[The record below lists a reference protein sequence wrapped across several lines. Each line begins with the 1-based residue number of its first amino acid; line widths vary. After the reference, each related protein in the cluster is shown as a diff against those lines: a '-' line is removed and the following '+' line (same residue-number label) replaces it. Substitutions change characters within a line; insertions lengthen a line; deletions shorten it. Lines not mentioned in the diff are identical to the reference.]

1 MVNRQDPRLAGVARV
16 QPAAAPS
23 RVAPDVRTWAAAGTS
38 LVLMAVGI
46 LIAVL
51 FISRIGSDATD
62 LTERQVRY
70 ATALSGAA
78 LNAKA
83 IANDERGFLLSGNEE
98 FLVQIDVRTEVARDA
113 FLQAINAVDGAQRQR
128 ILEAY
133 EAFELWLVAM
143 EDGLAQY
150 QAGDRDGAQAASLGP
165 TRELRK
171 SYEAMLSTAGLIQ
184 SGIPSP
190 TASVSAS
197 VAWGT
202 VVLLGFLVAAT
213 AIGLLVTTWAV
224 NGRWPGRS

>member
-1 MVNRQDPRLAGVARV
+1 
-16 QPAAAPS
+16 
-23 RVAPDVRTWAAAGTS
+23 VAPDVRTWAAAGTS
-38 LVLMAVGI
+38 LVLLALGI

-51 FISRIGSDATD
+51 FISRIGSDATN

-78 LNAKA
+78 INAKA

-98 FLVQIDVRTEVARDA
+98 FLSQIDVRTEVARDA
-113 FLQAINAVDGAQRQR
+113 FLLAVNAVDGAQRQR

-150 QAGDRDGAQAASLGP
+150 QAGDHEGAQEASLGP

-171 SYEAMLSTAGLIQ
+171 SYESMLATAGLIQ

-190 TASVSAS
+190 TATVSA
-197 VAWGT
+197 ATTWAIM
-202 VVLLGFLVAAT
+202 VLLGFLVVAT

-224 NGRWPGRS
+224 SGRWPGRS